1 MMRRTLR
8 KYLAHILNSIAD
20 LLPPDPLSNRLRPF
34 LLRPLG
40 LRCHYSSAISSG
52 TYINPGD
59 LSVAERCFINQGCF
73 FDLTAPITIADNVV
87 VGMQTL
93 FVTAHHEIGGPQRR
107 CGAVKGKPIVVEAGA
122 WIGARATILGGVT
135 IGTGAVVA
143 AGSIVIHDV
152 PPHALVAGVPAKLV
166 RSLNVNT
173 TDAVNDEQQTPSS
186 QSLTALDRD
195 G

>member
-1 MMRRTLR
+1 MVRRTLR
-8 KYLAHILNSIAD
+8 KYLAHIINIIAGA
-20 LLPPDPLSNRLRPF
+20 LPPDPISNRLRPF

-40 LRCHYSSAISSG
+40 LRCHYTSAISSG
-52 TYINPGD
+52 TYVNPGT

-73 FDLTAPITIADNVV
+73 FDLTAPIAIADNVV
-87 VGMQTL
+87 IGMQAS

-143 AGSIVIHDV
+143 AGSVVVHDV

-166 RSLNVNT
+166 RSLDVDT
-173 TDAVNDEQQTPSS
+173 TDAFAAQPHAPS
-186 QSLTALDRD
+186 LKT
-195 G
+195 